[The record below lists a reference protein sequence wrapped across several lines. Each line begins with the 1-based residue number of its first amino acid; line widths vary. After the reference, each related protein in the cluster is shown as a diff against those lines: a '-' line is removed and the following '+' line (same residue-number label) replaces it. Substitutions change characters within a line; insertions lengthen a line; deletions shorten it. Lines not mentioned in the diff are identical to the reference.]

1 MKNPQMLKIFLVFI
15 LSTAYIFSFSHFG
28 ASAYN
33 QIFKDSAQFGENT
46 TIGSLDIEGQSKRE
60 VSTLLSEATEKWTQ
74 NTVLGITYKEG
85 QMTVDNGIFNFQ
97 REKTVVSLLSGK
109 KNKAVVSVDKDSLL
123 EDLYDMSLSLASTTL
138 DIDRLANDLA
148 VSAEFLT
155 EGTKTLELENYI
167 DGDVGEDEVI
177 AEATVNVGDAATAI
191 KELIPLIQPMEV
203 KGETQFSLLQKM
215 SELEGKKYNSD
226 TLSRLAT
233 AIYGVVLPT
242 NFTILERNISDQ
254 LPGYA
259 KLGFEAH
266 IDSEIGHDL
275 VFANTNDHAY
285 RVELQVEGKKLKA
298 TLKGQS
304 FLNSYEVKT
313 NDEKRYT
320 PKTIKQYSDELAPA
334 AMQVK
339 KEGKDGITVKVL
351 RRIESSSGDLQ
362 ETETVSEDFYAPIHR
377 IEVYGLELTEVI
389 PPPSDSD
396 NEDASDTE
404 DENTEIDDQAMDENT
419 GQEQEKPDKN
429 SSNGNTRNS
438 DSKKT
443 NKDIEKGKQEGNQDK
458 GDSNQQA
465 GGYPKYVE
473 DPNVPQK

>member
-46 TIGSLDIEGQSKRE
+46 TIGSLDIEGRSKRE

-85 QMTVDNGIFNFQ
+85 QMTVDNGIFHFQ
-97 REKTVVSLLSGK
+97 TEKTVVSLLSGK

-138 DIDRLANDLA
+138 DIDKLANDLA
-148 VSAEFLT
+148 VSAESLT

-177 AEATVNVGDAATAI
+177 AEATVNAGDAAMAI
-191 KELIPLIQPMEV
+191 KELVPLIQPLEV

-233 AIYGVVLPT
+233 AIYGVILPT

-285 RVELQVEGKKLKA
+285 RVELQVEGKKLKV
-298 TLKGQS
+298 TLKGPS
-304 FLNSYEVKT
+304 FLNSYEVKAT
-313 NDEKRYT
+313 DEKRYT
-320 PKTIKQYSDELAPA
+320 PKTIKQYSDELAPDA
-334 AMQVK
+334 IQVK
-339 KEGKDGITVKVL
+339 KEGKDGITVKIL
-351 RRIESSSGDLQ
+351 RHIESSSGDLL
-362 ETETVSEDFYAPIHR
+362 ETEILSEDFYAPIHR
-377 IEVYGLELTEVI
+377 IEVYGLQLTEV
-389 PPPSDSD
+389 PAPPSDSD
-396 NEDASDTE
+396 NEDAPVE
-404 DENTEIDDQAMDENT
+404 DENTGKGEQGIDEDTEQDQGEP
-419 GQEQEKPDKN
+419 EKESPDN
-429 SSNGNTRNS
+429 ASGNS
-438 DSKKT
+438 DRKEN
-443 NKDIEKGKQEGNQDK
+443 NKDIDKGKQEGNQDK
-458 GDSNQQA
+458 GDRNQEA

>member
-97 REKTVVSLLSGK
+97 REKTIVSLLSGK

-167 DGDVGEDEVI
+167 DGDVGEEEVI

-191 KELIPLIQPMEV
+191 KELIPLIQPLEV

-275 VFANTNDHAY
+275 VFANTNNHAY

-313 NDEKRYT
+313 TDEKRYT

-339 KEGKDGITVKVL
+339 KDGKDGITVKVL
-351 RRIESSSGDLQ
+351 RRIESSAGDLL

-377 IEVYGLELTEVI
+377 IEVYGLELKVI
-389 PPPSDSD
+389 PPPSDSN
-396 NEDASDTE
+396 NEDASDAE
-404 DENTEIDDQAMDENT
+404 DESTEKDDQGIDEDT
-419 GQEQEKPDKN
+419 EQDQGETENESPEDA
-429 SSNGNTRNS
+429 SGNS
-438 DSKKT
+438 DRKEN
-443 NKDIEKGKQEGNQDK
+443 NKDIEKGKQDGDQVK
-458 GDSNQQA
+458 GDSIQEA